1 MREIDGILANAYQY
15 VLLWDAPFTR
25 VLYWN
30 KFGTP
35 PGYLTRTGDYYT
47 AHQMWWFDPEQKC
60 RSYRERLRDSS
71 VKLEVGPTDDRYWL
85 DYGKTAQ
92 VSQQ

>member
-1 MREIDGILANAYQY
+1 MDGILANAYQY

-35 PGYLTRTGDYYT
+35 PGYLSRTGDYYM
-47 AHQMWWFDPEQKC
+47 AHQMWWFDPNKNAQLQKA
-60 RSYRERLRDSS
+60 LRDPS
-71 VKLEVGPTDDRYWL
+71 VKLEVGPTDNRYWL
-85 DYGKTAQ
+85 DYGKTEQ
-92 VSQQ
+92 VSQR

>member
-1 MREIDGILANAYQY
+1 MTGPSTLTPRIPIMREIDGILANAYQY

-35 PGYLTRTGDYYT
+35 PGYLTRTGDYYM
-47 AHQMWWFDPEQKC
+47 AHQMWWFDPDEKC
-60 RSYRERLRDSS
+60 PAAEELCAIRPSN
-71 VKLEVGPTDDRYWL
+71 
-85 DYGKTAQ
+85 
-92 VSQQ
+92 